1 MNKSFQNIKL
11 ELSVKS
17 RLDATKNDTSYSDY
31 VDAMLRYFEITNIEP
46 RSWKV
51 YPGLQA
57 QKDIERI
64 IKIIKA
70 IEKDFIKPTYDIVK
84 SNRHVN
90 LPAVPEPESG
100 SPSMPLE
107 DVQELIDKYTEQSEA
122 LERKDEELAQL
133 REENEKL
140 KGKINQEISGD
151 NINKEAIIQALESI
165 ESAMVKSVHSP
176 DLRINPKVFSS
187 YKDRIIN
194 ELNLQTS

>member
-1 MNKSFQNIKL
+1 MNKSFQNIKI

-90 LPAVPEPESG
+90 LPAVPEPEIG

-122 LERKDEELAQL
+122 LERKEEELAQL